1 MPPTAVPIVSNR
13 EEDSMNTEPSLS
25 GRTIIGL
32 IYPPPDIRI
41 SKVLYTV
48 LKRKPYIEAIVDK
61 TAAFVARNG
70 VDFENKIREKEAN
83 NKRFNFLS
91 PTDPYNAYYKQKV
104 RDFQE
109 GKVETSFSTPKPQL
123 PDAVKDAV
131 KKADFVPTKPPPP
144 FEFCADPA
152 TINAYDLDLIRM
164 TALFVARNGRQFL
177 TQLMTREA
185 RNFQFDFLKPQH
197 SNFTYFTKL
206 VEQYTKVIIPTN
218 TILDDLR
225 SEKNNTKKL
234 MEDVNY
240 RVAWEKHQ
248 KNLRDREEKEAEKER
263 VAYAS
268 IDWHD
273 FVVVQT
279 VDFQPGDT
287 TNLPGLCTPKDVGAR
302 ILLEARSD
310 AQKQAAEAMEMD
322 MEESDSEEEPDQQVE
337 NEVEVEQAAQPPAEE
352 APPPPAEFTTPLP
365 PTRQKDLIVK
375 DYDPKK
381 AAHAM
386 KRPVDKWL
394 ISPLTGER
402 IPSDKLEEH
411 VRYNTVDSQYK
422 EDRERQLGERGSE
435 EPVLA
440 PGAEISKNLGRF
452 AERRTDIFGV
462 GAAGA
467 EQTVIGRKL
476 GEEEPQPTKQLIW
489 DGSEETR
496 EAHTLAV
503 QSQVTIDQQIHEI
516 HRQHGFLPDS
526 SKERIGAQPPVPPV
540 SRSVSGLN
548 ATPVASRMYPP
559 PSGAGLMPMPPGYAP
574 AVPSPSFPPLHT
586 SGQVIEN
593 APPAKRQRTE
603 EDLEPEADWLTKVT
617 GTIDLRIQLPT
628 NAEFNMD
635 GSIIGLPIEITAQVS
650 DLKQVLQDK
659 LSMPTGKQK
668 LIFDGFFLKDNFS
681 LAYYNMKNQSF
692 VILQIKERGGKNK

>member
-1 MPPTAVPIVSNR
+1 MAPTAVTVVSHR
-13 EEDSMNTEPSLS
+13 EEDSMNNEPSLS

-32 IYPPPDIRI
+32 IYPPPDIR
-41 SKVLYTV
+41 SMLFLTTAVYQLALKTDMATSLARRVL
-48 LKRKPYIEAIVDK
+48 AIVDK

-70 VDFENKIREKEAN
+70 VDFENKIREKEAS

-109 GKVETSFSTPKPQL
+109 GKVDTTTVAPKPQL
-123 PDAVKDAV
+123 PEAVKDAV
-131 KKADFVPTKPPPP
+131 KKADFVPTKPPPA

-197 SNFTYFTKL
+197 SNFSYFTKL
-206 VEQYTKVIIPTN
+206 VEQYTKVIIPPN
-218 TILDDLR
+218 TILEDLR
-225 SEKNNTKKL
+225 NEKGNTKKL

-248 KNLRDREEKEAEKER
+248 KSLRDKEEKEAEKER

-302 ILLEARSD
+302 ILLEARSE
-310 AQKQAAEAMEMD
+310 AQKQAGEAMEMD
-322 MEESDSEEEPDQQVE
+322 MDESDSEEETEQQIQ
-337 NEVEVEQAAQPPAEE
+337 NEVEPAPEPTPTPAPAPPEE
-352 APPPPAEFTTPLP
+352 TPPPPAEFSTPLP

-381 AAHAM
+381 
-386 KRPVDKWL
+386 DL
-394 ISPLTGER
+394 N
-402 IPSDKLEEH
+402 IPTFGAIF
-411 VRYNTVDSQYK
+411 VMFRYNTVDSQYK
-422 EDRERQLGERGSE
+422 EDRERQLGERGNE

-476 GEEEPQPTKQLIW
+476 GEEAPQPTKQLIW

-516 HRQHGFLPDS
+516 HRQHGFLPDA
-526 SKERIGAQPPVPPV
+526 SKERIGAQPVTQQPARTAAGATATTPAMPRMQFPPPPAG
-540 SRSVSGLN
+540 SGLMPLPPGFVMPTLPGG
-548 ATPVASRMYPP
+548 AIPPPPGGAMPPLPGGIPPP
-559 PSGAGLMPMPPGYAP
+559 PSSVA
-574 AVPSPSFPPLHT
+574 
-586 SGQVIEN
+586 
-593 APPAKRQRTE
+593 
-603 EDLEPEADWLTKVT
+603 
-617 GTIDLRIQLPT
+617 
-628 NAEFNMD
+628 
-635 GSIIGLPIEITAQVS
+635 
-650 DLKQVLQDK
+650 DLKQNLQDK

-681 LAYYNMKNQSF
+681 LAFYNMKNQSF